1 MADPLGGVHILF
13 LRQTT
18 PTSGFGAPGGRI
30 RSGVTRVKGV
40 CEQHG
45 PGLPWGL
52 APEIPAPGGAR
63 AYPGRPAPLPPI
75 PRGAIAGHTVLFPP
89 ADPFTNP
96 AAWRLHAGSPAGG
109 DPVAQNLLWNVAGR
123 EKTGS
128 TESRGASA
136 GRGRSPSRG
145 RGRPRRPI
153 ASLALRCSCQN
164 NRNREGCACNSFCGN
179 SNVLLPA

>member
-96 AAWRLHAGSPAGG
+96 PRGVSMQARRQAVIRLLKTSSGMSPGG
-109 DPVAQNLLWNVAGR
+109 RRPEAPNRVALQPGVAGLPR
-123 EKTGS
+123 GVAEGLAGQ
-128 TESRGASA
+128 SRCFRALQ
-136 GRGRSPSRG
+136 RRSR
-145 RGRPRRPI
+145 
-153 ASLALRCSCQN
+153 
-164 NRNREGCACNSFCGN
+164 
-179 SNVLLPA
+179 

>member
-30 RSGVTRVKGV
+30 RSGVTWVKGV

-63 AYPGRPAPLPPI
+63 ACPEEGPAPLPPI
-75 PRGAIAGHTVLFPP
+75 PRGVIAGHTVPFPP
-89 ADPFTNP
+89 GQPPLPAGPFTNP

-109 DPVAQNLLWNVAGR
+109 DPVAQNLLWNVARAGEDR
-123 EKTGS
+123 KHRIAWHF
-128 TESRGASA
+128 SRAW
-136 GRGRSPSRG
+136 
-145 RGRPRRPI
+145 
-153 ASLALRCSCQN
+153 
-164 NRNREGCACNSFCGN
+164 
-179 SNVLLPA
+179 